1 MVPFWDHGSIVW
13 FLSYAKSIHPIHG
26 GLVDPKLGASKSFGL
41 RMIRIIEI
49 RLWSD
54 WIYMK
59 DHEIISYSH
68 AWSFKQ
74 QIVTHGPQTP
84 CNNPSNHNALGT
96 CSDTFTARFVGEIC
110 GSNAKRAFAEFS
122 TRPGPGNDDLGDTAV
137 LRAAAS
143 PSHKRWIAKMN
154 KGYWYSKP
162 TDSFR
167 LHCMHGF
174 WWPRLTTNLREKKQH
189 HLRSCFRGS

>member
-1 MVPFWDHGSIVW
+1 M
-13 FLSYAKSIHPIHG
+13 
-26 GLVDPKLGASKSFGL
+26 
-41 RMIRIIEI
+41 
-49 RLWSD
+49 WSD

-59 DHEIISYSH
+59 YHEILSYSH

-96 CSDTFTARFVGEIC
+96 CSDTFIARFVGEIC

-122 TRPGPGNDDLGDTAV
+122 TRPGPRNDDLGDTAV

-154 KGYWYSKP
+154 KGYIDTPNQQIPLQGWLLMAPLNYQPSGKKNSTIYGLVLELLEDGAP
-162 TDSFR
+162 QKGKYCWWWLNHWI
-167 LHCMHGF
+167 LHQ
-174 WWPRLTTNLREKKQH
+174 LKLV
-189 HLRSCFRGS
+189 LLIV